1 MNNSKIIELIKR
13 NLKTWIVE
21 MSLFFTG
28 FTEA

>member
-13 NLKTWIVE
+13 NFKTWIVE
-21 MSLFFTG
+21 MNLFFTG